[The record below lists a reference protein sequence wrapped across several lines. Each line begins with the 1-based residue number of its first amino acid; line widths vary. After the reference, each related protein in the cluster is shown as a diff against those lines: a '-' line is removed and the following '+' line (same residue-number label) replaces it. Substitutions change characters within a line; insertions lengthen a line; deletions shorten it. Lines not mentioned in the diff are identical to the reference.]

1 MDKDPNFRFSYK
13 FKEELKIEKPKQEI
27 DIEDFNPV

>member
-1 MDKDPNFRFSYK
+1 MDQDPDFWFSYK

-27 DIEDFNPV
+27 DIEEFNPV